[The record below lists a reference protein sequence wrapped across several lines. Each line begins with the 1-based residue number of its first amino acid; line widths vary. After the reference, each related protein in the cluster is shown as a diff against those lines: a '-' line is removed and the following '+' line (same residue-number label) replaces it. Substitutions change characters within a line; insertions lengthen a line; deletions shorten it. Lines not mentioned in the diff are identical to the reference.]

1 VLRTRLLTNASEVLN
16 SGDFMITLKNKETGE
31 FIGTISEADLQ
42 YLIDELEEENSED
55 KDYWLNKGQLEILAD
70 KGANPA
76 LIAMIESALG
86 ENRGVEIIWERS

>member
-1 VLRTRLLTNASEVLN
+1 VLFTRLLTNASEVLN

-42 YLIDELEEENSED
+42 YLIDKLEEENSED
-55 KDYWLNKGQLEILAD
+55 KDYWLNKRQLEILAD
-70 KGANPA
+70 KGADPS

-86 ENRGVEIIWERS
+86 ENSGVEIIWERS